1 MWKFYLTKLNKS
13 LKIKT
18 LYFFIV
24 NIALLWALSVPTFAQ
39 DTLKIPI
46 ASSSWKEILT
56 NKRGKVVILWT
67 RLEPFIYKEIK
78 GKDTLISGIE
88 ADLLKEFFKLIS
100 REYKVKIDLV
110 WQEVPYFNQV
120 LTLISQKKGCYVGAA
135 AFSITEERKENVDF
149 FLNYLPDISVM
160 ICNEAVPL
168 YLDTNEFYKNA
179 HKYVAY
185 TAIGSTYEK
194 DLLSLQKKIKE
205 LYPQTPPFEIR
216 YAQETENLI
225 DLISNNSKAFGYVDL
240 PIYLQYYQKKY
251 NIKRQF
257 LFKNI
262 REGNAFMLPKNHDW
276 HEPIKRITNSAQF
289 TLAKNRVL
297 KAYLGQKNLEVVY
310 DIYGGRGEQNI
321 MQKEKA
327 IQDQLL
333 LEKQLENEKQHRLW
347 LTSVIVAITII
358 FAILVV
364 LGIYYYRY
372 YIRERDN
379 QILRIKN
386 EEIEQKK
393 AEIEAQRDEI
403 EEKNKKI
410 SEALWQI
417 QEQKK
422 QLEEL
427 NESKDKFFS
436 IIAHDLRSPINSLLG
451 FTSLLSNYADAMTK
465 EEVKKISNDL
475 NLSLKNVLQL
485 IEDLL
490 TWARS
495 QMGRVEFNP
504 KVMVLNEVIR
514 EELELSAILFEKKEI
529 SLKYEIQPLLMT
541 YADPNHVKFVLR
553 NLLTNALKFTS
564 RKGNVWLRAYE
575 QNNKIW
581 VEVEDN
587 GVGMPDSLKEKL
599 FQIGGVKSSKGTDN
613 EQGTGLGLLL
623 CKEFIRK
630 NNGEIWAESEE
641 GKGSKF
647 IFTLNKAE

>member
-541 YADPNHVKFVLR
+541 YTDPNHVKFVLR

>member
-1 MWKFYLTKLNKS
+1 MH
-13 LKIKT
+13 
-18 LYFFIV
+18 FFIIGIV
-24 NIALLWALSVPTFAQ
+24 LLWVGLEPTSAQ
-39 DTLKIPI
+39 DTLKIQA
-46 ASSSWKEILT
+46 ASSSWKEIST
-56 NKRGKVVILWT
+56 QKRGKVVILWT

-88 ADLLKEFFKLIS
+88 ADLLKEFFKLINK
-100 REYKVKIDLV
+100 EYQVKIDLV
-110 WQEVPYFNQV
+110 WQEVSNFNEV
-120 LTLISQKKGCYVGAA
+120 LTTISQKKEGCYIGAA
-135 AFSITEERKENVDF
+135 AFSITSERRKNVDF
-149 FLNYLPDISVM
+149 FLNYLPDIAVM

-168 YLDTNEFYKNA
+168 YLDTNDFYKDA
-179 HKYVAY
+179 HKYIAY

-194 DLLSLQKKIKE
+194 DLLNLQSKIKKF
-205 LYPQTPPFEIR
+205 YPETPLFEIR

-225 DLISNNSKAFGYVDL
+225 DLISNNSKAFGYIDL
-240 PIYLQYYQKKY
+240 PIYLQYYQMKY
-251 NIKRQF
+251 RIKRQF
-257 LFKNI
+257 LFKSI
-262 REGNAFMLPKNHDW
+262 REGNALMLPKNHDW
-276 HEPIKRITNSAQF
+276 HEPIQKIISSAQF
-289 TLAKNRVL
+289 TVIKNKVL
-297 KAYLGQKNLEVVY
+297 QKYLGQKNLEMVY
-310 DIYGGRGEQNI
+310 DIYGGRGEQSI
-321 MQKEKA
+321 IQREKA

-333 LEKQLENEKQHRLW
+333 LEKQLENEKQQRLW
-347 LTSVIVAITII
+347 LTSIVIAISII
-358 FAILVV
+358 FVILIA

-410 SEALWQI
+410 SQALWQI
-417 QEQKK
+417 QKQKK

-451 FTSLLSNYADAMTK
+451 FTNLLSNYADAMTK

-504 KVMVLNEVIR
+504 KVIVLNEIIR

-529 SLKYEIQPLLMT
+529 SLKYEIQPLLMI
-541 YADPNHVKFVLR
+541 YADPNHVKFILR
-553 NLLTNALKFTS
+553 NLLTNALKFTNK
-564 RKGNVWLRAYE
+564 KGNVWVRAYE

-587 GVGMPDSLKEKL
+587 GLGMPDSLKEKL
-599 FQIGGVKSSKGTDN
+599 FQIGSVKSSKGTDN

-623 CKEFIRK
+623 CKEFVRK
-630 NNGEIWAESEE
+630 NNGEIWVESEE

-647 IFTLNKAE
+647 IFTLNKSE

>member
-1 MWKFYLTKLNKS
+1 M
-13 LKIKT
+13 
-18 LYFFIV
+18 
-24 NIALLWALSVPTFAQ
+24 
-39 DTLKIPI
+39 
-46 ASSSWKEILT
+46 
-56 NKRGKVVILWT
+56 
-67 RLEPFIYKEIK
+67 
-78 GKDTLISGIE
+78 
-88 ADLLKEFFKLIS
+88 
-100 REYKVKIDLV
+100 
-110 WQEVPYFNQV
+110 
-120 LTLISQKKGCYVGAA
+120 
-135 AFSITEERKENVDF
+135 
-149 FLNYLPDISVM
+149 
-160 ICNEAVPL
+160 
-168 YLDTNEFYKNA
+168 
-179 HKYVAY
+179 
-185 TAIGSTYEK
+185 
-194 DLLSLQKKIKE
+194 
-205 LYPQTPPFEIR
+205 
-216 YAQETENLI
+216 
-225 DLISNNSKAFGYVDL
+225 
-240 PIYLQYYQKKY
+240 
-251 NIKRQF
+251 
-257 LFKNI
+257 
-262 REGNAFMLPKNHDW
+262 
-276 HEPIKRITNSAQF
+276 
-289 TLAKNRVL
+289 